1 MSSSWTM
8 NISSEGSERG
18 KVNGKWYILNKDDS
32 SIKSGVELW

>member
-1 MSSSWTM
+1 M

-32 SIKSGVELW
+32 IRSGVELW